1 MTTIK
6 NEVQKP
12 DDATLNLRR
21 MLNAPPELAFK
32 AWTSAEHIQQWM
44 RPEPGM
50 VVPLASMD
58 LRVGGKF
65 RIQMKMPD
73 GEFFTAAGEFREVKA
88 PERLVY
94 TWDWEKDGSGAEFG
108 EVEGKTSL
116 ITVEFLKRG
125 ERTEFVMTHTR
136 LPRWR
141 AGIATR
147 RDGAKLWR
155 VLRGLWRKND
165 ATHVRN
171 RDSFVVSL
179 KLNRTD
185 NGSSRRRGIGHNER

>member
-1 MTTIK
+1 MTTIN

-12 DDATLNLRR
+12 DDATLIVKRV
-21 MLNAPPELAFK
+21 LNATPERAFL

-44 RPEPGM
+44 TPEAGM

-65 RIQMKMPD
+65 RIQMKKPD
-73 GEFFTAAGEFREVKA
+73 GEFFTAVGVFKEVKA

-108 EVEGKTSL
+108 EVEGKPSL

-125 ERTEFVMTHTR
+125 VQTEFVLTHTR
-136 LPRWR
+136 F
-141 AGIATR
+141 ATVES
-147 RDGAKLWR
+147 RDNHAQGWSKCAE
-155 VLRGLWRKND
+155 
-165 ATHVRN
+165 
-171 RDSFVVSL
+171 SFARFVE
-179 KLNRTD
+179 K
-185 NGSSRRRGIGHNER
+185 E

>member
-1 MTTIK
+1 MIL
-6 NEVQKP
+6 NNDVQKP
-12 DDATLNLRR
+12 DDATLVVRR
-21 MLNAPPELAFK
+21 LLNATPELAFQ

-73 GEFFTAAGEFREVKA
+73 GEFFTAVGVFKEVKA
-88 PERLVY
+88 PERLAY

-108 EVEGKTSL
+108 EAEGKPSL

-125 ERTEFVMTHTR
+125 DRTEMVLTHSR
-136 LPRWR
+136 F
-141 AGIATR
+141 AT
-147 RDGAKLWR
+147 
-155 VLRGLWRKND
+155 VES
-165 ATHVRN
+165 
-171 RDSFVVSL
+171 RDSHARGWGKIAESFAMFVE
-179 KLNRTD
+179 KQ
-185 NGSSRRRGIGHNER
+185 

>member
-1 MTTIK
+1 MTTIN

-12 DDATLNLRR
+12 DDATLIVKR
-21 MLNAPPELAFK
+21 MLNATPERAFR

-65 RIQMKMPD
+65 RIQMKNPD
-73 GEFFTAAGEFREVKA
+73 GEFFTAVGVFKEVKA

-94 TWDWEKDGSGAEFG
+94 TWDWEKDGSGAESG
-108 EVEGKTSL
+108 EVEGKPSL

-125 ERTEFVMTHTR
+125 EGTELVLTHSRFASVESRDNHAQGWSSGVESFAKFVE
-136 LPRWR
+136 
-141 AGIATR
+141 
-147 RDGAKLWR
+147 
-155 VLRGLWRKND
+155 GL
-165 ATHVRN
+165 
-171 RDSFVVSL
+171 S
-179 KLNRTD
+179 
-185 NGSSRRRGIGHNER
+185 

>member
-1 MTTIK
+1 MTKIN

-12 DDATLNLRR
+12 DDATLILKR
-21 MLNAPPELAFK
+21 MLDAPPELAFE
-32 AWTSAEHIQQWM
+32 AWTAAEHIPQWM

-73 GEFFTAAGEFREVKA
+73 GEFFTAVGIFKEVKA

-108 EVEGKTSL
+108 EAEGKPSL
-116 ITVEFLKRG
+116 ITVEFLNRG
-125 ERTEFVMTHTR
+125 ERTEMVLTHSRFATVESRDNHAQGWSQCAECFANFVE
-136 LPRWR
+136 
-141 AGIATR
+141 
-147 RDGAKLWR
+147 K
-155 VLRGLWRKND
+155 
-165 ATHVRN
+165 
-171 RDSFVVSL
+171 
-179 KLNRTD
+179 
-185 NGSSRRRGIGHNER
+185 E